1 MPPRIIVG
9 LSGGV
14 DSAVAA
20 LLLKEQGWDV
30 QALFMSNWD
39 AEEDDTYCTAAQD
52 FQDARAVAAEIGIPL
67 HRVSFAA
74 EYRDR
79 VFEYFLREQRAGR
92 TPNPDVLC
100 NREIK
105 FGVALKYVRRLGGT
119 HFATG
124 HYARLLK
131 YSDGTTQLHKAKD
144 GAKDQSYFLH
154 AVAAEHLAASLMPL
168 GELEKGEVRERA
180 RRAGLPVFDKPDS
193 TGICFIGERPFR
205 EFLGKFLDKT
215 PGPIES
221 PEGERLGTHQGLAFY
236 TLGQRGGLQ
245 IGGRRGHSEEPWYV
259 AVKDAK
265 RNVLVAVQG
274 HDHPLLTSDA
284 LTTGPMH
291 WLAPAP
297 RAAAGDASGQ
307 PAGPTDTDQP
317 LAGQPA
323 VAVHGGPICPPAMA
337 EHGGAMRQPA
347 LAQPFRCTAKV
358 RYRQADQP
366 ALFVPQPDGTARL
379 IFDQPQRAVTPGQY
393 AVIYDGDR
401 CLGGAVIETVL
412 SQRSARQAVQPAKTT
427 LFDGGLRSTV
437 R

>member
-1 MPPRIIVG
+1 MSSRSQSRVIVG

-20 LLLKEQGWDV
+20 LLLKEHGWDV
-30 QALFMSNWD
+30 QGLFMSNWD
-39 AEEDDTYCTAAQD
+39 AEEDDSYCTAAQD

-105 FGVALKYVRRLGGT
+105 FGVALTYVRRLGGT

-131 YSDGTTQLHKAKD
+131 CSDATTGLYKARD

-154 AVAAEHLAASLMPL
+154 AVAPEHLAASLMPL
-168 GELEKGEVRERA
+168 GELQKGEVRERA
-180 RRAGLPVFDKPDS
+180 RRAGLPVYDKPDS

-259 AVKDAK
+259 AVKDAA

-274 HDHPLLTSDA
+274 HDHPLLTSEA
-284 LTTGPMH
+284 LTTGEMH
-291 WLAPAP
+291 WLTPTP
-297 RAAAGDASGQ
+297 DLEAG
-307 PAGPTDTDQP
+307 GP
-317 LAGQPA
+317 AGQPKM
-323 VAVHGGPICPPAMA
+323 G
-337 EHGGAMRQPA
+337 
-347 LAQPFRCTAKV
+347 QPFRCTAKV

-379 IFDQPQRAVTPGQY
+379 VFDQPQRAVTPGQY

-412 SQRSARQAVQPAKTT
+412 SQRCAQRSEQPPKTT
-427 LFDGGLRSTV
+427 PGNCPRQFHPIQL
-437 R
+437 